1 MNDLKTRRARADAL
15 AADGKVAEAIE
26 EYGVVAKAYAAT
38 GLLLRAIGVC
48 KRILELDARHSSTQQ
63 LLATLYAKPES
74 ADDNEGDDGD
84 PITIDGDEAVLLSAL
99 PPPLPPDAED
109 DAIDLDAVAAL
120 TPRPAGSVRPERQL
134 DIPIFSGLPPDGFR
148 ALVER
153 LSAWEAED
161 GALIVAEGEQADSVY
176 VVVRGA
182 VRVERGDTVLATLPP
197 GSFFGEM
204 ALLSRHPR
212 VASVHAV
219 GKTEL
224 LELPRAVLEEL
235 AAKDARVQQ
244 ALERFC
250 RARLIDNLARF
261 SPLFTGVDPAAAR
274 RALAGFAAR
283 RLQSGAVVVEQGTP
297 APGLFI
303 VLDGALEVAAGAD
316 DERVALRT
324 LGAGDVF
331 GEMSLLTDD
340 SASASV
346 TASGP
351 CTVLVLPRVAFAEL
365 VLGVPTVRARLELL
379 AEQRRLSNEALLPDA
394 SSSATLL

>member
-15 AADGKVAEAIE
+15 AADGMVAEAIE
-26 EYGVVAKAYAAT
+26 EYGVIARAYAAT

-48 KRILELDARHSSTQQ
+48 KRILELAPQHRATQV
-63 LLATLYAKPES
+63 LLATLYAKPEPS
-74 ADDNEGDDGD
+74 ALDDAGD
-84 PITIDGDEAVLLSAL
+84 PITLDGDEAVLLSAL
-99 PPPLPPDAED
+99 PPPLPPDADD
-109 DAIDLDAVAAL
+109 DAIDLDAVAAAL
-120 TPRPAGSVRPERQL
+120 TPRPAGSVRPERPL
-134 DIPIFSGLPPDGFR
+134 DIPLFSGLPPDGFR

-153 LSAWEAED
+153 LSAWEADD

-182 VRVERGDTVLATLPP
+182 VRVERGDAVLATLPP

-219 GKTEL
+219 GRTEL

-235 AAKDARVQQ
+235 AAKDARVRD

-261 SPLFTGVDPAAAR
+261 SPLFAGVEPAAAR
-274 RALAGFAAR
+274 RALSAFAAR
-283 RLQSGAVVVEQGTP
+283 KLAPGAVVVEQGAP

-303 VLDGALEVAAGAD
+303 VLDGALEVAAVTAD
-316 DERVALRT
+316 DRVVLRT
-324 LGAGDVF
+324 LDAGDVF

-340 SASASV
+340 GATASV
-346 TASGP
+346 TAAGP

-365 VLGVPTVRARLELL
+365 VLGVPTLRARLELL
-379 AEQRRLSNEALLPDA
+379 AEQRRISNEALLPDA